1 MAKVQKLWILFPTRD
16 EASAAFGFK
25 SGNWVKHPEIDS
37 FIYRLGVIEIH
48 AFVIGVGEK
57 CSSSVRSIFKA
68 CEGDSL
74 PKYAI
79 LAGYAGACSEKHKNG
94 DLFWVKN
101 VFDEKFELAASKKLP
116 AVLGDSETLKPAN
129 IICFNQIAT
138 QKKKRLFG
146 EKGLD
151 LVEMEYLSVDREL
164 TKKGVE
170 LISVRVV
177 LDEIGDEIPESL
189 AEILQNGKVNFKKML
204 LWVICNM
211 WFVPKLIRL
220 GIQAKKAQ
228 KSLENGLDIM
238 ISRLF

>member
-25 SGNWVKHPEIDS
+25 SGNWVKHQEIDS
-37 FIYRLGVIEIH
+37 YTYRLGVIEIH

-101 VFDEKFELAASKKLP
+101 VFDDKFELAVSKKIP
-116 AVLGDSETLKPAN
+116 AILEDSETLKPAN

-189 AEILQNGKVNFKKML
+189 AETLQNGKVNFIKML
-204 LWVICNM
+204 LWVICNVC
-211 WFVPKLIRL
+211 FVPKLIRL